1 MKQVGPSTSSR
12 SSLFLIG
19 QNSRGEWVVRDPRGL
34 RGGLFVNRAEA
45 LRFAMFEN
53 GNRPQAVIMVPGIFE
68 LDLGRKPGTA
78 RQVLRDIYAPHKR
91 RAA

>member
-1 MKQVGPSTSSR
+1 MRRVKPSSSSR

-19 QNSRGEWVVRDPRGL
+19 QNSRGDWVVQDESGL

-53 GNRPQAVIMVPGIFE
+53 GNRPQAVIMVPGVFE
-68 LDLGRKPGTA
+68 LDMGCQMPLNPN
-78 RQVLRDIYAPHKR
+78 APHKR

>member
-1 MKQVGPSTSSR
+1 MKQVKPSTSSR
-12 SSLFLIG
+12 SSLFLVG
-19 QNSRGEWVVRDPRGL
+19 QNSRGDWVVRDPRGL

-53 GNRPQAVIMVPGIFE
+53 GNRPQAVITVPGVFE
-68 LDLGRKPGTA
+68 LDMGGQLPH
-78 RQVLRDIYAPHKR
+78 DINAPHKR